1 MAQKIKTMFDFIL
14 NNEGVLTEIWFCVS
28 IFAVLIGLLLEVFYY
43 IFNVDDKYQ
52 YVITRVYIVFAT
64 IWFFLILV
72 IQGVDWYD
80 QLKF

>member
-1 MAQKIKTMFDFIL
+1 MFEFIL
-14 NNEGVLTEIWFCVS
+14 NNEGVLTKIWFRVS
-28 IFAVLIGLLLEVFYY
+28 IFAVLIGFLLEVFYY
-43 IFNVDDKYQ
+43 IFDIDDKYQ

>member
-1 MAQKIKTMFDFIL
+1 MFDFIL
-14 NNEGVLTEIWFCVS
+14 NNEGVLTEIWFRVS
-28 IFAVLIGLLLEVFYY
+28 IFAVLIGFLLEVFYY
-43 IFNVDDKYQ
+43 IFDIDDKYQ

-72 IQGVDWYD
+72 VQGVDWYD